1 MFGRRDDIS
10 KSMRILRVCAGVSG
24 KDQLGRACWQGR
36 GDETTTLVAIEGR
49 VEGSPCCW
57 GLGPHALTLTL
68 HLSPAVQHT
77 SI

>member
-1 MFGRRDDIS
+1 MRRIPG
-10 KSMRILRVCAGVSG
+10 VCAGVSG

-36 GDETTTLVAIEGR
+36 GDETTTLVAIVGK

-68 HLSPAVQHT
+68 HLSLAVQHT